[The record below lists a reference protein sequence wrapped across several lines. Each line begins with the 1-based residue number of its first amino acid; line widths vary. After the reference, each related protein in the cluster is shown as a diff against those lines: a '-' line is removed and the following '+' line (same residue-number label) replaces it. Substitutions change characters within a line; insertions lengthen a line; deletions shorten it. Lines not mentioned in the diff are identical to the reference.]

1 MRQDKPMTG
10 HATINRKKNLEMIDN
25 ENARLYQK
33 LRNRSCH
40 VQRAGDLINQFK

>member
-1 MRQDKPMTG
+1 MRSDKPMTG

-40 VQRAGDLINQFK
+40 V

>member
-1 MRQDKPMTG
+1 MRYDKPLKG
-10 HATINRKKNLEMIDN
+10 HAAVNRRKNLEMIDY

-40 VQRAGDLINQFK
+40 VQKAGDLLT